1 MNPKIR
7 ISLLSLVS
15 IAVDSQHN
23 IQATENP
30 FAHSPVY
37 HSVGSLE
44 EKIQLKLATNISA
57 VASAGGQAVS
67 PKTRQILSGSF
78 YENPRSNSTTRDPD
92 PPKYAG
98 NFSQSWLSR
107 IGGVYRPEWLSWL
120 DIGLDTRV
128 RYEYRDNDLRGVNEA
143 APKSALSASQ
153 AKKVFDQTDNVFL
166 QRPRLYLGVKDI
178 VDPFRFAVEIADSRR
193 YGGTS
198 ARPVPNG
205 DEINAFEPIRLYG
218 ELYFKDLLG
227 HDPRGNAR
235 PFSLRYGIHNFE
247 FLDRRIIA
255 NNQWRNTANT
265 FRGFHGTI
273 GQDSNDWQLD
283 LLAIQPL
290 KRFEYSQDRA
300 TDPVWVY
307 GIIGHWRAWSQFVT
321 IEPFYFQ
328 RRNPRY
334 IDSSGKAVTDRVV
347 HAPGVRAYG
356 TVGATGFDFDGSI
369 IPQFGSKGAL
379 AFADLGPADTKTVS
393 STSNASRQPEK
404 IRALGYTAEVG
415 YTLAENPWKPRF
427 SLFYGFASGDKVAN
441 PTFGANPA
449 AQTDLTDNRF
459 ERFYG
464 FQRPWSAQD
473 YVVFENISAPK
484 ARLEFRPHKDLRVD
498 LGYSWFWL
506 ASGTDRYYRANAA
519 VGTSRDYTEKYG
531 KHIGNEADIRA
542 RWAATPSTEIV
553 FGYSYFKAGTFTEKN
568 IWSSTQQ
575 PNAKGD
581 SNFAYIEVSK
591 KFF

>member
-1 MNPKIR
+1 MNPKIHA
-7 ISLLSLVS
+7 SLLSLIS
-15 IAVDSQHN
+15 IAGNVQHN
-23 IQATENP
+23 IYASENSP
-30 FAHSPVY
+30 ADSLALHSA
-37 HSVGSLE
+37 GGFD
-44 EKIQLKLATNISA
+44 EKIQLKLATNISPA
-57 VASAGGQAVS
+57 NSAGGQAVS
-67 PKTRQILSGSF
+67 PKPRQVLSGSF
-78 YENPRSNSTTRDPD
+78 YESPRSNSTTRDPD

-107 IGGVYRPEWLSWL
+107 LGEIYRPERLNWL

-128 RYEYRDNDLRGVNEA
+128 RYEYRDNDLRSVNEA
-143 APKSALSASQ
+143 APKTAL
-153 AKKVFDQTDNVFL
+153 KYGGTKVFNQTDNVFL
-166 QRPRLYLGVKDI
+166 QRTRLYLGVKDI
-178 VDPFRFAVEIADSRR
+178 IDPFRFAVEIADSRR
-193 YGGTS
+193 YGGTN

-227 HDPRGNAR
+227 NDPRGNAR

-273 GQDSNDWQLD
+273 GQESNDWQLD
-283 LLAIQPL
+283 LLALQPL

-300 TDPVWVY
+300 TEPVWVY
-307 GIIGHWRAWSQFVT
+307 GIIGHWRAWSKFVT

-328 RRNPRY
+328 RRNPHY
-334 IDSSGKAVTDRVV
+334 IDASGKAVTDRVV

-356 TVGATGFDFDGSI
+356 TVGATGFDFDASI

-379 AFADLGPADTKTVS
+379 TRADLGSGDNRNLS
-393 STSNASRQPEK
+393 SNSNATRQAEK
-404 IRALGYTAEVG
+404 IRALGYTSEIG

-441 PTFGANPA
+441 PTFGTSPA

-484 ARLEFRPHKDLRVD
+484 ARIEFRPHKDLRVD

-519 VGTSRDYTEKYG
+519 VGTSRDYTAKYG

-553 FGYSYFKAGTFTEKN
+553 LGYSYFKAGTFTEKN
-568 IWSSTQQ
+568 IWSSNAQ

-581 SNFAYIEVSK
+581 SNFAYVEVSK

>member
-1 MNPKIR
+1 MNPKIHA
-7 ISLLSLVS
+7 SLLSLIS
-15 IAVDSQHN
+15 IAGNVQHN
-23 IQATENP
+23 IYASENSP
-30 FAHSPVY
+30 ADSLALHSA
-37 HSVGSLE
+37 GGFD
-44 EKIQLKLATNISA
+44 EKIQLKLATNISPA
-57 VASAGGQAVS
+57 NSAGGQAVS
-67 PKTRQILSGSF
+67 PKPRQVLSGSF
-78 YENPRSNSTTRDPD
+78 YESPRSNSTTRDPD

-107 IGGVYRPEWLSWL
+107 LGEIYRPERLNWL

-128 RYEYRDNDLRGVNEA
+128 RYEYRDNDLRSVNEA
-143 APKSALSASQ
+143 APKTAL
-153 AKKVFDQTDNVFL
+153 KYGGTKVFNQTDNVFL
-166 QRPRLYLGVKDI
+166 QRTRLYLGVKDI
-178 VDPFRFAVEIADSRR
+178 IDPFRFAVEIAGSRR
-193 YGGTS
+193 YGGTN

-273 GQDSNDWQLD
+273 GQESNDWQLD
-283 LLAIQPL
+283 LLALQPL

-300 TDPVWVY
+300 TEPVWVY
-307 GIIGHWRAWSQFVT
+307 GIIGHWRAWSKFVT

-328 RRNPRY
+328 RRNPHY
-334 IDSSGKAVTDRVV
+334 IDASGKAVTDRVV

-356 TVGATGFDFDGSI
+356 TVGATGFDFDASI

-379 AFADLGPADTKTVS
+379 TRADLGSGDNRNLS
-393 STSNASRQPEK
+393 SNSNATRQAEK
-404 IRALGYTAEVG
+404 IRALGYTSEIG

-441 PTFGANPA
+441 PTFGTSPA

-484 ARLEFRPHKDLRVD
+484 ARIEFRPHKDLRVD

-519 VGTSRDYTEKYG
+519 VGTSRDYTAKYG

-553 FGYSYFKAGTFTEKN
+553 LGYSYFKAGTFTEKN
-568 IWSSTQQ
+568 IWSSTAQ

-581 SNFAYIEVSK
+581 SNFAYVEVSK